1 MQSQSVVLL
10 HIFLFQDANV
20 SLIRQLRQEIERLK
34 QMLESARAVW
44 HLTDLALR
52 CWTSVVISAEIGLL
66 GKVSVACEAL
76 GRL

>member
-44 HLTDLALR
+44 HLTDLALQ
-52 CWTSVVISAEIGLL
+52 CWTSVVISAETGLL
-66 GKVSVACEAL
+66 V
-76 GRL
+76 